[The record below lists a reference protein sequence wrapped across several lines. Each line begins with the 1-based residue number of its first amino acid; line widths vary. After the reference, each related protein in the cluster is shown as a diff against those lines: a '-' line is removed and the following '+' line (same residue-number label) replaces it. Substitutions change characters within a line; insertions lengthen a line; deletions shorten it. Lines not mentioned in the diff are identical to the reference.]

1 MCDCSGTG
9 IDLPESRQEQ
19 LSSVRTPAGYS
30 LCRLRVPLPT
40 HMKAII
46 KTSGAVLVDD
56 VETADSLF
64 ARLKGL
70 LGRSSLPTGHALW
83 LRPCNGIHT
92 FGMRFPIDVV
102 ILDSELRVVASVS
115 DLLPNRVTPVYLR
128 AASVLEL
135 PAGTLAG
142 MPLAI
147 GEQVVV
153 A

>member
-1 MCDCSGTG
+1 
-9 IDLPESRQEQ
+9 
-19 LSSVRTPAGYS
+19 
-30 LCRLRVPLPT
+30 
-40 HMKAII
+40 MKAII

-56 VETADSLF
+56 VETAESLV

-102 ILDSELRVVASVS
+102 VLDRELRVVAFVS
-115 DLLPNRVTPVYLR
+115 DLLPNRLTKVYR
-128 AASVLEL
+128 HAASVLEL

-142 MPLAI
+142 KPLAI
-147 GEQVVV
+147 GEQVVI

>member
-1 MCDCSGTG
+1 
-9 IDLPESRQEQ
+9 
-19 LSSVRTPAGYS
+19 
-30 LCRLRVPLPT
+30 
-40 HMKAII
+40 MKAII
-46 KTSGAVLVDD
+46 KTSGAVLVDE
-56 VETADSLF
+56 VETAESLF

-70 LGRSSLPTGHALW
+70 LGRSSLQKGHALW

-102 ILDSELRVVASVS
+102 ILDSEQRVIASIS
-115 DLLPNRVTPVYLR
+115 DLLPNKITKIYRR

-142 MPLAI
+142 MSLDI
-147 GEQVVV
+147 GERVVI